1 MSAPVV
7 TIDAADAVEAAELL
21 AFVESW
27 LAQAGDDVA
36 SDFEAFAAPYTLT
49 ELRAELLALAA
60 SLGTSR
66 MEQP

>member
-21 AFVESW
+21 SVVESW
-27 LAQAGDDVA
+27 LAQASDDVA
-36 SDFEAFAAPYTLT
+36 SDFDAFAAPYTLV

-60 SLGTSR
+60 SLATSR
-66 MEQP
+66 TEQP